1 MRAAQK
7 NLFEHFEMKHEQK
20 RYGRTKHGGAQVR
33 GRRKLERPLDKNR
46 WLHLVLK
53 SDKAKGKLSFR
64 TAQNQIL
71 VKNILY
77 SKAGKFGVRVA
88 DYVNVG
94 NHLHVKVKIT
104 NRSGFQKFLKATTAL
119 IARKITGARRGHK
132 FGRFWE
138 GLAFTRVLKSRME
151 ELRLKGYFDSNRIES
166 EEGYEAR
173 ETYRGKF
180 NQWVNSWAR
189 QESS

>member
-7 NLFEHFEMKHEQK
+7 NLFEHFEMKNEKK
-20 RYGRTKHGGAQVR
+20 RYGRTTHGGSQVC
-33 GRRKLERPLDKNR
+33 GKRKLERPLDKKC
-46 WLHLVLK
+46 WIHLVLK

-64 TAQNQIL
+64 AAKNQIV
-71 VKNILY
+71 VKDILY
-77 SKAGKFGVRVA
+77 SKARKFGVCVA

-104 NRSGFQKFLKATTAL
+104 NRGGFQKFLKATTAL
-119 IARKITGARRGHK
+119 IARKVTGARRGHK

-151 ELRLKGYFDSNRIES
+151 ELRLTGYFDSNRIEV
-166 EEGYEAR
+166 EEGYAAR
-173 ETYRGKF
+173 EVYREKF
-180 NQWVNSWAR
+180 NQWVNSQR
-189 QESS
+189 VSSE